1 MNSCFFCKNGTVSH
15 SLTTYMVDL
24 KDCIIIV
31 KNVPCEECS
40 ECGEKFFSDEVME
53 KLEVIIKKAREI
65 ASEVF
70 VTDYSKQAA

>member
-1 MNSCFFCKNGTVSH
+1 MKTCFFCKSDSVVQTV
-15 SLTTYMVDL
+15 TTYMVDF

-40 ECGEKFFSDEVME
+40 ECGEKFFSDDVME
-53 KLEVIIKKAREI
+53 NLETIVKKAREI

-70 VTDYSKQAA
+70 VTDYTKQAA

>member
-1 MNSCFFCKNGTVSH
+1 
-15 SLTTYMVDL
+15 MVDL
-24 KDCIIIV
+24 KDCIVIV

-40 ECGEKFFSDEVME
+40 ECGENFFSDDVME
-53 KLEVIIKKAREI
+53 RLESIVNKAREI